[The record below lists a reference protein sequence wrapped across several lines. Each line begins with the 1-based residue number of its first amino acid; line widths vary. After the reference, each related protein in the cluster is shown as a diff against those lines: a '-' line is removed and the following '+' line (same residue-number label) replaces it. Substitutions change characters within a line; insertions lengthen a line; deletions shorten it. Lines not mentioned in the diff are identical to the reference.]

1 VLIRTGNSKFKMC
14 SARMLEKILLLIST
28 AVYKTDAL
36 LYIQYAQFNCL
47 KPNDP
52 LVGRAVRYL
61 NLPHVLTSPYGVAN
75 MYRIWKDF
83 VHLCTSW
90 TAMQLHV
97 VGRLNVKA
105 ALWCN
110 SFFLSSP
117 LSPRN
122 CIDF

>member
-1 VLIRTGNSKFKMC
+1 
-14 SARMLEKILLLIST
+14 MLEKILLLIST

-90 TAMQLHV
+90 TAKQLHV
-97 VGRLNVKA
+97 KVPWMSRLLCGVTV
-105 ALWCN
+105 
-110 SFFLSSP
+110 SSP
-117 LSPRN
+117 PPRYPPETAYTY
-122 CIDF
+122 FSELWYVSAEL